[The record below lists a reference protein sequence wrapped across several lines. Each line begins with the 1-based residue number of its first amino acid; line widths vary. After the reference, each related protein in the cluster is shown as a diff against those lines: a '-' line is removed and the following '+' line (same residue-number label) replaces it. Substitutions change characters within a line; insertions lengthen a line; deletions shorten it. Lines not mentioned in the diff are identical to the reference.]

1 VSREELKGF
10 LLVDKPVGLSSFQV
24 VERVRHETGVKK
36 VGHAGTLDP
45 FASGLLVIGV
55 GKDYTRKMGD
65 IQALTKVYCTTMVFG
80 MQTDTD
86 DSYGTITQIDSELD
100 TALITDEAVREALS
114 KFTGTFEQMPPR
126 YSAKKINGTRAYTL
140 ARQGIEPDLKAC
152 SITIHANDLLW
163 SHEAEKPFICFETRC
178 SKGTYIRS
186 LVRDVAKEFN
196 TVAYTK
202 DLIRSAIGPYCL
214 IDSLSY
220 SELSPETI
228 EDALI
233 R

>member
-1 VSREELKGF
+1 MSHEELKGF

-24 VERVRHETGVKK
+24 VAKVRYETGVKK

-55 GKDYTRKMGD
+55 GKEYTRKMAD
-65 IQALTKVYCTTMVFG
+65 IQALKKVYCTTMVFG
-80 MQTDTD
+80 TQTDTD
-86 DSYGTITQIDSELD
+86 DCYGKITHIDENLNPKTITEYS
-100 TALITDEAVREALS
+100 VREAFS
-114 KFTGTFEQMPPR
+114 KFTGTFDQMPPR
-126 YSAKKINGTRAYTL
+126 FSAKKINGTRAYTL
-140 ARQGIEPDLKAC
+140 ARQGIEPDLNP
-152 SITIHANDLLW
+152 SSVTIDTNDLLW
-163 SHEAEKPFICFETRC
+163 LHERKNPCICFETRC

-186 LVRDVAKEFN
+186 LVRDVAKELN

-214 IDSLSY
+214 IDSVSFCDLN
-220 SELSPETI
+220 PETI
-228 EDALI
+228 QDALI